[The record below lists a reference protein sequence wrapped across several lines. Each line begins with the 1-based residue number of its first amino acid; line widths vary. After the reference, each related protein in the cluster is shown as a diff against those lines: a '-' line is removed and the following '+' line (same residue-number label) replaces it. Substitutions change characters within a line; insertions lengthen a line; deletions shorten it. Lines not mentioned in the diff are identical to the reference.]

1 MIAFVVECRF
11 VFSTI
16 FFTGHVDPGEDEAQT
31 ALREV
36 EEESGYKK
44 DDLILHDFE
53 QAQQVLLLRR

>member
-1 MIAFVVECRF
+1 MS
-11 VFSTI
+11 VFFLRSTI

-44 DDLILHDFE
+44 DDLILHNFE
-53 QAQQVLLLRR
+53 QVQKVTD